1 MTQDDALAESFEAR
15 RGYLHALASKMLGTH
30 ADADD
35 AVQETWLRLARAG
48 ADGIDNLDAWLT
60 TVTGRVC
67 LDLLR
72 SRTARREDSLEIH
85 FPLPEPA
92 DAASPEREVVLAES
106 VALAL
111 HVVLDELN
119 PAERVAF
126 VLHDL
131 FAVPFETVADVL
143 SRTPEATR
151 MLASRARRRIR
162 VDGAGP
168 ETPEAGRDV
177 VAAFFAAARSGRLE
191 DLVALLAPE
200 IELRTDQLLVRGA
213 VQVAS
218 RAIMFARPHAAVHRA
233 VVNGL
238 PGVVVAVD
246 GRPFSIM
253 AFTVRHGHITAIS
266 GLNDPAALARL
277 VPSWIA

>member
-1 MTQDDALAESFEAR
+1 MTPDDALAQRFETQ
-15 RGYLHALASKMLGTH
+15 RGYLHALAFKILGTH

-35 AVQETWLRLARAG
+35 AVQETWLRLARTG
-48 ADGIDNLDAWLT
+48 AEGIDNLEAWLT
-60 TVTGRVC
+60 RVAGRVC
-67 LDLLR
+67 LDALR
-72 SRTARREDSLEIH
+72 SRTARREEPLEIH
-85 FPLPEPA
+85 LPLPEPT
-92 DAASPEREVVLAES
+92 DGMRPEGEAVLAES

-111 HVVLDELN
+111 HVLLDELN

-131 FAVPFETVADVL
+131 FAVPFETVAGVL
-143 SRTPEATR
+143 GRTPEATR

-162 VDGAGP
+162 VDETGADSR
-168 ETPEAGRDV
+168 EAGREV
-177 VAAFFAAARSGRLE
+177 VEAFFAAARSGRLE

-200 IELRTDQLLVRGA
+200 IELRSDDLLVRGA

-218 RAIMFARPHAAVHRA
+218 RAIMFARPDAALHPA

-238 PGVVVAVD
+238 PGVVVTLD

-253 AFTVRHGHITAIS
+253 AFTVRDGRIAGIR
-266 GLNDPAALARL
+266 GLNDPTELARL

>member
-1 MTQDDALAESFEAR
+1 MTPDEALARRFETQ
-15 RGYLHALASKMLGTH
+15 RGYLHALAFKMLGTH

-35 AVQETWLRLARAG
+35 AVQETWLRLARTG
-48 ADGIDNLDAWLT
+48 AEGIDNLEAWLT
-60 TVTGRVC
+60 TVAGRVC

-72 SRTARREDSLEIH
+72 SRTARREDPLEIR
-85 FPLPEPA
+85 FPLPEPT
-92 DAASPEREVVLAES
+92 DRTSPEGEVVLAES

-131 FAVPFETVADVL
+131 FAISFETVAGVL

-162 VDGAGP
+162 IDESGAASRA
-168 ETPEAGRDV
+168 AGREV
-177 VAAFFAAARSGRLE
+177 VEAFFAAARSGRLE
-191 DLVALLAPE
+191 DLVALLAPD
-200 IELRTDQLLVRGA
+200 IELRTEDVLVQGA

-218 RAIMFARPHAAVHRA
+218 RAIMFARPHAALHRA

-238 PGVVVAVD
+238 PGVVVTVD

-253 AFTVRHGHITAIS
+253 AFTVRDGRIAAIS
-266 GLNDPAALARL
+266 GLNDPAELARL
-277 VPSWIA
+277 VPSWIG